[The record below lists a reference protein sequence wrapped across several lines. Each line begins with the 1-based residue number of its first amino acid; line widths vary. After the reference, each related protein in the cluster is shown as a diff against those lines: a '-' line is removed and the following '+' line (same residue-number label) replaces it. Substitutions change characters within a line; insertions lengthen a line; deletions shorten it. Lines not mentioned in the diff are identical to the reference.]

1 MFGIIGGGCYTPPP
15 PTHTHTP
22 IATSLTSSY
31 PSFLFTLLLLNV
43 VAKLLRKFLFYIISQ
58 LFAEGEVIIGESE
71 TKSRFLFTIIT
82 EPEVN

>member
-1 MFGIIGGGCYTPPP
+1 MFGIIGGGGVTPP

-58 LFAEGEVIIGESE
+58 LFGEVIIGESE